1 MNNAT
6 LARAASDSRTH
17 PEANAKELKRDALKE
32 RLALFGLCSPSLLLV
47 LVIMIIPVGWLF
59 WLSFVGE
66 DGGFSLENYQRMID
80 SSSYLEIFRIT
91 FEVSAITTA
100 ISILIGY
107 PPAHFMSHLT
117 NRVANLCLINML
129 VHLWTSVLVRRDW
142 KSVWEGKVVLEGV

>member
-17 PEANAKELKRDALKE
+17 PEANAKELKRDSLKE

-47 LVIMIIPVGWLF
+47 LVTMIIPVGWLF

-66 DGGFSLENYQRMID
+66 DGGFSLENCQRIID

-91 FEVSAITTA
+91 FDGSALRPEA
-100 ISILIGY
+100 
-107 PPAHFMSHLT
+107 
-117 NRVANLCLINML
+117 
-129 VHLWTSVLVRRDW
+129 RRA
-142 KSVWEGKVVLEGV
+142 GKEGVSTGRSWRSPSM